1 MKISKQRLNQI
12 IQEEVE
18 YAQSL
23 KEAHGIDEE
32 GSMAKRQLMAA
43 GKAAYEMLD
52 MLDDD
57 DQLPSWLQ
65 SKITLASDYLE
76 KAHRYMQGNER
87 GTFQGVPRNDERGVF
102 PGVQPDD
109 PRLKK

>member
-23 KEAHGIDEE
+23 KEAHGIDDE

-52 MLDDD
+52 MLNDD

-76 KAHRYMQGNER
+76 KAHRYMQGDER
-87 GTFQGVPRNDERGVF
+87 GTF
-102 PGVQPDD
+102 PGIQPDD